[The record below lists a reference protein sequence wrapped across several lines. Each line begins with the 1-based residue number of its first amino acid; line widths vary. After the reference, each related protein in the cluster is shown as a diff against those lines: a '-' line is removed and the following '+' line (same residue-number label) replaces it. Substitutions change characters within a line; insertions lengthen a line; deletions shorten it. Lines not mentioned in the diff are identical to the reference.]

1 MVVYNIYLDVF
12 FSVLQDSTMAVKLQ
26 KAEEEMRIEKQK
38 LKERVLQIE
47 SMMGAADAEVHTY
60 RCIHTLIQIYSY
72 TYIITY
78 SHAHIMTVRRRGRFT
93 PPFKRSC
100 AKHPFLHSGSAA
112 VSSCLI

>member
-60 RCIHTLIQIYSY
+60 RCIRTYKYIPIHT
-72 TYIITY
+72 
-78 SHAHIMTVRRRGRFT
+78 
-93 PPFKRSC
+93 
-100 AKHPFLHSGSAA
+100 
-112 VSSCLI
+112 